1 MIRIQQI
8 KLPLEHNS
16 EDLLEKAAE
25 TLKVKKEQI
34 QSLSIFRKSIDA
46 RKKDDIIFIYA
57 LDVELYNDIKISKR
71 NNNISVV
78 EPFVYEVEATG
89 EKPLK
94 NRPVIVGS
102 GPAGLFCALLLAE
115 KGYEPIII
123 ERGKKVRDRIK
134 DIDKFWRDGTLDE
147 KSNIQFGEGGAGT
160 FSDGKLNTLIKDRS
174 KRGKRIL
181 EEFVEAGAPEE
192 ILYINKPHIG
202 TDLLR
207 GVLVNIRK
215 KVIKLGGTFRFE
227 ELVTDICVKDNSLY
241 RIETESDII
250 DTDILVLAI
259 GHSARDTFEMLSK
272 NLEMVPKPFAIGVR
286 IEHPQSMIDEGQ
298 YGEIAG
304 HPNLGPADYKFVHKC
319 KNGRSVYTFCMCPG
333 GMVTGSSSEKG
344 GVVTNGMSLYDRDL
358 ENANSAVVVTVNPA
372 DFGGEGPLSG
382 IEFQRKIERKAFE
395 LGGSNYHAPVQLY
408 KDLVEKKVSKGFGE
422 IYPTYRPGS
431 AFANLWDC
439 LPDYVCESLVEGI
452 SAFGTWLGGFD
463 RPDALLTGVETRTSS
478 PVRITRGEDMQS
490 SVKGIYPCGEGSGY
504 AGGIMSSSIDGLKVA
519 EYIIKTYKPIKK
531 IGKIDKTEAIDNI
544 DNIDETETIETINN
558 IETIEKIED

>member
-1 MIRIQQI
+1 MIRIQQV
-8 KLPLEHNS
+8 KLPLDHGS
-16 EDLLEKAAE
+16 EDLLDKAAE
-25 TLKVKKEQI
+25 ALKVKKDQI
-34 QSLSIFRKSIDA
+34 KSLSIFRKSIDA
-46 RKKDDIIFIYA
+46 RKKDDIMFIYA

-71 NNNISVV
+71 NNNVTLV
-78 EPFVYEVEATG
+78 EPFIYEAEATG

-123 ERGKKVRDRIK
+123 ERGKKVKDRVK
-134 DIDKFWRDGTLDE
+134 DIERFWKDGTLNE

-174 KRGKRIL
+174 KRGKRVL

-207 GVLVNIRK
+207 DVLVSIRK
-215 KVIKLGGTFRFE
+215 KVINLGGTFRFE
-227 ELVTDICVKDNSLY
+227 ERVTDICVKDNGLY

-272 NLEMVPKPFAIGVR
+272 KIEMEAKPFALGVR
-286 IEHPQSMIDEGQ
+286 VEHPQAMINEGQ
-298 YGEIAG
+298 YGEMAG
-304 HPNLGPADYKFVHKC
+304 HPSLGAADYKFVHKC

-333 GMVTGSSSEKG
+333 GMVTGSSSEAG
-344 GVVTNGMSLYDRDL
+344 GVVTNGMSFFDRDL
-358 ENANSAVVVTVNPA
+358 ENANSAIVVTVNPE
-372 DFGGEGPLSG
+372 DFGDASPLAG
-382 IEFQRKIERKAFE
+382 IEFQRRFERKAFE
-395 LGGSNYHAPVQLY
+395 LGGGNYHAPVQLY
-408 KDLVEKKVSKGFGE
+408 KDFTAKRVSKSFGD
-422 IYPTYRPGS
+422 IYPTYRPGA

-439 LPDYVCESLVEGI
+439 LPEYVCESIAEGI
-452 SAFGTWLGGFD
+452 EAFGAWLSGFD
-463 RPDALLTGVETRTSS
+463 RPDTVLTGVETRTSS

-490 SVKGIYPCGEGSGY
+490 SVKGIFPCGEGSGY
-504 AGGIMSSSIDGLKVA
+504 AGGIMSASIDGLKVA
-519 EYIIKTYKPIKK
+519 EYILKTYKPMN
-531 IGKIDKTEAIDNI
+531 G
-544 DNIDETETIETINN
+544 
-558 IETIEKIED
+558 